1 MNRST
6 QSSSLSPQSSI
17 EEGDW
22 VYAGSYQGAGKV
34 IEKSSLWGMDTFLI
48 WFPSTHAVV
57 RLRPEQLSTQHSV
70 LSTHHLTYIASAAR
84 VADAVAHDTML
95 APMEATVIPLPHQIN
110 ALKKTIS
117 HNRIRYLLAD
127 EVGLGKTIEAGLILR
142 ELKLRGLVK
151 RVIVLAPK
159 GLVTQWVAEMK
170 THFNEDF
177 TLLIPGDFSVL
188 RQILKSDNIWME
200 HNQVVCPVD
209 SVKPIEKRKG
219 WSVNRIAEYNRDRFE
234 DLITAG
240 WDMVIVDEAHR
251 LGGSTE
257 QVARYKLGK
266 SLSEASPY
274 LLLLT
279 ATPHQGKTEAFH
291 RLISLL
297 DDRAFPDLASVSRER
312 VSPYVIRTEK
322 RKAIDT
328 KGLPLF
334 QPRETKLIPIEWEAR
349 HVKQKLLYER
359 VTDYVRRGYNQA
371 LQDKKG
377 YIGFLM
383 ILMQRLVSS
392 STRAIRTTLER
403 RLEALKTSSDQIPLF
418 QTDVI
423 EDLED
428 LDAQEQL
435 ETLLKTRIRA
445 LKNEKAEVSALLEE
459 AMVTE
464 TTGPDAKAEVL
475 LTYIYD
481 LMQKEGDPNL
491 KILIFTEFIPTQQM
505 LGEFLAERGFAA
517 TKLNGSMGLEE
528 RRKAQEAFSS
538 DKQILISTDAGGE
551 GLNLQFCHV
560 VINYDLPWNP
570 MRIEQRIGRVD
581 RIGQT
586 HPVKALNFIFED
598 TVEFRV
604 RDVLEEKLETILLEF
619 GVDKAGDVLD
629 SVQAGHLFDELYMDT
644 LINPDD
650 WETKIETVV
659 DQVRRSASDSR
670 ENTALFSPDDQ
681 LDPSAAEKLLSHPLP
696 FWVEKMTISYLDA
709 YGGRY
714 EKNRDGATQTWNLTW
729 PGGDSPDEDK
739 MDNVFFALRQNMLQA
754 KGRYLSLENSKI
766 RGLSLHWPRFVRG
779 QPIPYVSLPKL
790 SLDIKG
796 FWSLWDISLRTTDW
810 DQRKTL
816 ALFVHDD
823 GRNLIPTANY
833 LWDLMIS
840 ETPSI
845 YTFLEGYELEAV
857 FDRLRKCA
865 EESGKPIFEDLVR
878 KHQDRITEERE
889 KSQYSFNSR
898 RSVINRLGLSE
909 VRAYR
914 LAKLELEAKQV
925 HLEMEKKERI
935 QPELKPLIIVHVQ
948 G

>member
-1 MNRST
+1 MKT
-6 QSSSLSPQSSI
+6 
-17 EEGDW
+17 GDW
-22 VYAGSYQGAGKV
+22 AYCRSYNESCRIV
-34 IEKSSLWGMDTFLI
+34 STEELWDKTYFRVWLSNSDT
-48 WFPSTHAVV
+48 VV
-57 RLRPEQLSTQHSV
+57 RVGKEQVIPLSEAEKYGPSY
-70 LSTHHLTYIASAAR
+70 LIYIASAAR
-84 VADAVAHDTML
+84 VADTVAHDTML

-110 ALKKTIS
+110 ALKKAIS
-117 HNRIRYLLAD
+117 NNRIRYLLAD
-127 EVGLGKTIEAGLILR
+127 EVGLGKTIEAGLVLR

-177 TLLIPGDFSVL
+177 TLLIPSDFSAIK
-188 RQILKSDNIWME
+188 QIFKSDNIWME

-219 WSVNRIAEYNRDRFE
+219 WSVHRIAEYNRDRFE

-240 WDMVIVDEAHR
+240 WDLVIVDEAHR
-251 LGGSTE
+251 LGGNTE
-257 QVARYKLGK
+257 HVARYKLGK

-297 DDRAFPDLASVSRER
+297 DDKAFPDLASVSRER
-312 VSPYVIRTEK
+312 VNPYVIRTEK
-322 RKAIDT
+322 RNAIDT

-334 QPRETKLIPIEWEAR
+334 QPRETKLIPIEWEER
-349 HVKQKLLYER
+349 HLKQKLLYER

-371 LQDKKG
+371 LKDKKG

-392 STRAIRTTLER
+392 STRAIRTTLKR
-403 RLEALKTSSDQIPLF
+403 RLEVLKTYSDQMPLF
-418 QTDVI
+418 QVDGI
-423 EDLED
+423 EELED

-445 LKNEKAEVSALLEE
+445 LGNEKAEVNYLLEE
-459 AMVTE
+459 AIVTE
-464 TTGPDAKAEVL
+464 RTGPDAKAEVL
-475 LTYIYD
+475 LTYIYN
-481 LMQKEGDPNL
+481 LMQKEGNPNL
-491 KILIFTEFIPTQQM
+491 KILIFTEFIPTQKM
-505 LGEFLAERGFAA
+505 LGEFLSERGFAA

-581 RIGQT
+581 RIGQI

-629 SVQAGHLFDELYMDT
+629 SVQAGHLFDDLYMDT

-650 WETKIETVV
+650 WETKIESVV

-696 FWVEKMTISYLDA
+696 FWVEKMTLNYLDA
-709 YGGRY
+709 YGGGY
-714 EKNRDGATQTWNLTW
+714 EKNRDDTIGTWNLTW
-729 PGGDSPDEDK
+729 PDGDS
-739 MDNVFFALRQNMLQA
+739 MDNVFFALRENMLQA
-754 KGRYLSLENSKI
+754 KGRYLSLENNKI
-766 RGLSLHWPRFVRG
+766 RGLSLHLPRFVRG
-779 QPIPYVSLPKL
+779 QPIPYVSLPGL
-790 SLDIKG
+790 SPDIKG
-796 FWSLWDISLRTTDW
+796 FWSLWDISLRTADC
-810 DQRKTL
+810 DQRKSL

-823 GRNLIPTANY
+823 DRNLIPTANY

-840 ETPSI
+840 ETPAI
-845 YTFLEGYELEAV
+845 YTFLDGYELESV
-857 FDRLRKCA
+857 FDRLRKYA
-865 EESGKPIFEDLVR
+865 EESGKPIFEGLIR
-878 KHQDRITEERE
+878 KHQNRIAEERE
-889 KSQYSFNSR
+889 KTQYSFKSR
-898 RSVINRLGLSE
+898 RSAINRLGLPE

-914 LAKLELEAKQV
+914 LAKLELEAKQFYM
-925 HLEMEKKERI
+925 EMEKKERI
-935 QPELKPLIIVHVQ
+935 EPELKPLIIVHVQ

>member
-1 MNRST
+1 MKT
-6 QSSSLSPQSSI
+6 GDWAYCSSYNESCRIISI
-17 EEGDW
+17 EE
-22 VYAGSYQGAGKV
+22 
-34 IEKSSLWGMDTFLI
+34 LWGKAYFRVWLSNSDT
-48 WFPSTHAVV
+48 VV
-57 RLRPEQLSTQHSV
+57 RVGKEQVIPFSETERYGQS
-70 LSTHHLTYIASAAR
+70 HLTYIASAAR
-84 VADAVAHDTML
+84 VADTIAHDTML

-110 ALKKTIS
+110 ALKKAIS
-117 HNRIRYLLAD
+117 HSRIRYLLAD

-177 TLLIPGDFSVL
+177 TLLIPSDFSAV
-188 RQILKSDNIWME
+188 RQIFKSDNIWME

-234 DLITAG
+234 DLTTAG
-240 WDMVIVDEAHR
+240 WDLVIVDEAHR

-257 QVARYKLGK
+257 QVARYRLGK

-297 DDRAFPDLASVSRER
+297 DERAFPDLASVSRER

-334 QPRETKLIPIEWEAR
+334 QPRETKLIPIEWEER

-359 VTDYVRRGYNQA
+359 VSDYVRRGYNQA
-371 LQDKKG
+371 LKDKKG

-392 STRAIRTTLER
+392 STRAIRTTLKR
-403 RLEALKTSSDQIPLF
+403 RLEVLKTSSDQISLF
-418 QTDVI
+418 QTDAI

-435 ETLLKTRIRA
+435 EMLLTTRIRA
-445 LKNEKAEVSALLEE
+445 LKNEKAEVNSLLEE
-459 AMVTE
+459 AIVTE
-464 TTGPDAKAEVL
+464 TTSPDAKAEVL
-475 LTYIYD
+475 LNHIYD
-481 LMQKEGDPNL
+481 LMQKDGDPNL
-491 KILIFTEFIPTQQM
+491 KILIFTEFIPTQEM
-505 LGEFLAERGFAA
+505 LGEFLAERGFAV

-528 RRKAQEAFSS
+528 RRKTQEAFSG

-604 RDVLEEKLETILLEF
+604 REVLEEKLETILLEY

-629 SVQAGHLFDELYMDT
+629 SVQAGQLFDELYMDT
-644 LINPDD
+644 LMNPDD
-650 WETKIETVV
+650 WEAKIESVV

-670 ENTALFSPDDQ
+670 GNTALFSPDDQ

-696 FWVEKMTISYLDA
+696 FWVEKMTLSYLDA
-709 YGGRY
+709 YGGWY
-714 EKNRDGATQTWNLTW
+714 EKNQDGAIGTWNLTW
-729 PGGDSPDEDK
+729 PDGDSME
-739 MDNVFFALRQNMLQA
+739 NVFFALRENMMQT
-754 KGRYLSLENSKI
+754 KGRYLSLENNKI
-766 RGLSLHWPRFVRG
+766 RGLSQHLPRFVRG
-779 QPIPYVSLPKL
+779 KPIPYVSLPGL
-790 SLDIKG
+790 PPDIKG
-796 FWSLWDISLRTTDW
+796 FWSLWDISLRAADW
-810 DQRKTL
+810 NQRKSLT
-816 ALFVHDD
+816 LFVHDD

-840 ETPSI
+840 ETPAI
-845 YTFLEGYELEAV
+845 FTFLEGDELESI
-857 FDRLRKCA
+857 FDRLWEYA
-865 EESGKPIFEDLVR
+865 EENGKPIFEELVR
-878 KHQDRITEERE
+878 KHQDRIIEERE
-889 KSQYSFNSR
+889 KTQYSFKSR
-898 RSVINRLGLSE
+898 RRAINRLGLPE
-909 VRAYR
+909 VKAYR
-914 LAKLELEAKQV
+914 LAKLELENK
-925 HLEMEKKERI
+925 
-935 QPELKPLIIVHVQ
+935 
-948 G
+948 

>member
-1 MNRST
+1 MK
-6 QSSSLSPQSSI
+6 P
-17 EEGDW
+17 GDW
-22 VYAGSYQGAGKV
+22 AYCSHHRENCRIVAMEQ
-34 IEKSSLWGMDTFLI
+34 LWGKMYLRVWLTNSDT
-48 WFPSTHAVV
+48 VV
-57 RLRPEQLSTQHSV
+57 RVPEEQVIALFEAERVGQS
-70 LSTHHLTYIASAAR
+70 HLTYIASAAR
-84 VADAVAHDTML
+84 VANAVAHDTIL

-110 ALKKTIS
+110 ALKKAVS
-117 HNRIRYLLAD
+117 RNRIRYLLAD

-177 TLLIPGDFSVL
+177 TLLIPGDFSAI
-188 RQILKSDNIWME
+188 RQIFKSDNIWKE

-209 SVKPIEKRKG
+209 SVKPMEKRKG
-219 WSVNRIAEYNRDRFE
+219 WSANRIAEYNRDRFE

-240 WDMVIVDEAHR
+240 WDLVIVDEAHR
-251 LGGSTE
+251 LGGATE

-266 SLSEASPY
+266 SLSLASSY

-291 RLISLL
+291 RLINLL
-297 DDRAFPDLASVSRER
+297 DDRAFPDLASISRER
-312 VSPYVIRTEK
+312 ITPYVIRTEK
-322 RKAIDT
+322 RRAIDA

-334 QPRETKLIPIEWEAR
+334 QPRETRLIPILWEER
-349 HVKQKLLYER
+349 HVKQKLLYEQ

-371 LQDKKG
+371 LKEKKG

-403 RLEALKTSSDQIPLF
+403 RLDALTASQDQIPLNQPYLF
-418 QTDVI
+418 

-435 ETLLKTRIRA
+435 ETLFNTRIRA
-445 LKNEKAEVSALLEE
+445 LKNEKAEVKALLEE
-459 AMVTE
+459 ARATE
-464 TTGPDAKAEVL
+464 AGGTDAKAEAL
-475 LTYIYD
+475 LKHIYA
-481 LMQKEGDPNL
+481 LMQKEGDPHL
-491 KILIFTEFIPTQQM
+491 KILIFTEFIPTQEM
-505 LGEFLAERGFAA
+505 LTEFLVERGFPS
-517 TKLNGSMGLEE
+517 TRLNGSMGLQE
-528 RRKAQEAFSS
+528 RQQAQTAFAG

-560 VINYDLPWNP
+560 VVNYDLPWNP

-604 RDVLEEKLETILLEF
+604 REVLEEKLETILLEF
-619 GVDKAGDVLD
+619 GVDKTGDVLD
-629 SVQAGHLFDELYMDT
+629 SVQAGALFDDLYMDT
-644 LINPDD
+644 LIEPDD

-659 DQVRRSASDSR
+659 EQVRRSAMDVR
-670 ENTALFSPDDQ
+670 ESMALFSPEDP
-681 LDPSAAEKLLSHPLP
+681 LDPSAVEKLLSHPLP
-696 FWVEKMTISYLDA
+696 FWVEKMTLGYLDTF
-709 YGGRY
+709 GGKH
-714 EKNRDGATQTWNLTW
+714 EKSPEGPMGTWNLIW
-729 PGGDSPDEDK
+729 PDGETMEG
-739 MDNVFFALRQNMLQA
+739 VFFALRENMAQTS
-754 KGRYLSLENSKI
+754 GRYLSLENSKI
-766 RGLSLHWPRFVRG
+766 RGLSMNLPRFVPG
-779 QPIPYVSLPKL
+779 QPIPYVSQPGL
-790 SLDIKG
+790 SPDIRG
-796 FWSLWDISLRTTDW
+796 FWSLWSISLETAKW
-810 DQRKTL
+810 DQRKIL
-816 ALFVHDD
+816 ALFVHED

-840 ETPSI
+840 ETPTM
-845 YTFLEGYELEAV
+845 YTHLEGDEAV
-857 FDRLRKCA
+857 SVFHRLRQIA
-865 EESGKPIFEDLVR
+865 EENGKPLFEELVR
-878 KHQDRITEERE
+878 RHRDRMAEEKE
-889 KSQYSFNSR
+889 KAQYSFESR
-898 RSVINRLGLSE
+898 RKAIHKLGLPE

-914 LAKLELEAKQV
+914 LSKLELEARQF
-925 HLEMEKKERI
+925 HMEMEKREQI
-935 QPELKPLIIVHVQ
+935 QPDLTPLIIVHVQ

>member
-1 MNRST
+1 MKT
-6 QSSSLSPQSSI
+6 
-17 EEGDW
+17 GDW
-22 VYAGSYQGAGKV
+22 AYCSHHRENCRIVAM
-34 IEKSSLWGMDTFLI
+34 EPLWGKTYFRVWLSNSDT
-48 WFPSTHAVV
+48 VV
-57 RLRPEQLSTQHSV
+57 RVPEEQVISLYEAERVGQS
-70 LSTHHLTYIASAAR
+70 HLTYIASAAR
-84 VADAVAHDTML
+84 VANALARDTIL

-110 ALKKTIS
+110 ALKKAVS
-117 HNRIRYLLAD
+117 RNRIRYLLAD

-177 TLLIPGDFSVL
+177 TLLIPGDFSAI
-188 RQILKSDNIWME
+188 RQIFKSDNIWME
-200 HNQVVCPVD
+200 HHQVVCPVD
-209 SVKPIEKRKG
+209 SVKPMEKRKG
-219 WSVNRIAEYNRDRFE
+219 WSPNRIAEYNRDRFE

-240 WDMVIVDEAHR
+240 WDLVIVDEAHR
-251 LGGSTE
+251 LGGATE

-266 SLSEASPY
+266 SLSLASPY

-291 RLISLL
+291 RLINLL
-297 DDRAFPDLASVSRER
+297 DDRAFPDTAGISRER
-312 VSPYVIRTEK
+312 ITPYVIRTEK
-322 RKAIDT
+322 RRAIDA

-334 QPRETKLIPIEWEAR
+334 QARETKLISIAWEER
-349 HVKQKLLYER
+349 HEKQKLLYEQ

-371 LQDKKG
+371 LKEKKG

-403 RLEALKTSSDQIPLF
+403 RLDALTTSQDQIPLNQASLF
-418 QTDVI
+418 

-435 ETLLKTRIRA
+435 ETLFNTRIRA
-445 LKNEKAEVSALLEE
+445 LKNEKAEVKALLEE
-459 AMVTE
+459 ARATE
-464 TTGPDAKAEVL
+464 AGGTDAKAEAL
-475 LTYIYD
+475 LENIYA
-481 LMQKEGDPNL
+481 LMQKEGDPHL
-491 KILIFTEFIPTQQM
+491 KILIFTEFIPTQEM
-505 LGEFLAERGFAA
+505 LTEFLVERGFPS
-517 TKLNGSMGLEE
+517 TRLNGSMSFQE
-528 RRKAQEAFSS
+528 RQQAQTAFAG

-560 VINYDLPWNP
+560 VVNYDLPWNP

-604 RDVLEEKLETILLEF
+604 REVLEEKLETILLEF

-629 SVQAGHLFDELYMDT
+629 SVQAGALFDDLYMDT
-644 LINPDD
+644 LIEPDD

-659 DQVRRSASDSR
+659 EQVRRSASDVR
-670 ENTALFSPDDQ
+670 ESMALFSPEDP

-696 FWVEKMTISYLDA
+696 FWVEKMTLSYLNA
-709 YGGRY
+709 CGGKCEESRGDSI
-714 EKNRDGATQTWNLTW
+714 RTWNLTW
-729 PGGDSPDEDK
+729 PDGETMEG
-739 MDNVFFALRQNMLQA
+739 VFFALRENMA
-754 KGRYLSLENSKI
+754 HTKGRYLSLENSKI
-766 RGLSLHWPRFVRG
+766 RGLSMNLPRFVPG
-779 QPIPYVSLPKL
+779 QPIPYVSQPGL
-790 SLDIKG
+790 SPDIRG
-796 FWSLWDISLRTTDW
+796 FWSLWSISLETAKW
-810 DQRKTL
+810 DQRKFL
-816 ALFVHDD
+816 ALFVHED

-840 ETPSI
+840 ESPTMV
-845 YTFLEGYELEAV
+845 THLEGDEAASV
-857 FDRLRKCA
+857 FHRLRTIA
-865 EESGKPIFEDLVR
+865 EENGKPLFEELVR
-878 KHQDRITEERE
+878 RHQDRMAEERE
-889 KSQYSFNSR
+889 KAKYSFASR
-898 RSVINRLGLSE
+898 RKLIHKLGLPE

-914 LAKLELEAKQV
+914 HSKLELEARQF
-925 HLEMEKKERI
+925 HTEMEKREQV
-935 QPELKPLIIVHVQ
+935 QPDLTPLIIVHVQ

>member
-1 MNRST
+1 M
-6 QSSSLSPQSSI
+6 
-17 EEGDW
+17 
-22 VYAGSYQGAGKV
+22 
-34 IEKSSLWGMDTFLI
+34 
-48 WFPSTHAVV
+48 
-57 RLRPEQLSTQHSV
+57 
-70 LSTHHLTYIASAAR
+70 TYIASAAR
-84 VADAVAHDTML
+84 VADTVAHDTIL

-110 ALKKTIS
+110 ALKKAIS
-117 HNRIRYLLAD
+117 HHRIRYLLAD
-127 EVGLGKTIEAGLILR
+127 EVGLGKTIEAGLILM

-177 TLLIPGDFSVL
+177 TLLIPGDFSAI
-188 RQILKSDNIWME
+188 RQIFKSDNIWME

-219 WSVNRIAEYNRDRFE
+219 WSANRIAEYNRDRFE

-279 ATPHQGKTEAFH
+279 ATPHQGKTGAFH

-312 VSPYVIRTEK
+312 ISPYVIRTEK

-334 QPRETKLIPIEWEAR
+334 QPRETKLIPIEWEDR
-349 HVKQKLLYER
+349 HVNQKLLYEG

-371 LQDKKG
+371 LKEKKG

-403 RLEALKTSSDQIPLF
+403 RLEVLKTSSDQIPLLP
-418 QTDVI
+418 TDVI

-435 ETLLKTRIRA
+435 ETLLNVRIKA
-445 LKNEKAEVSALLEE
+445 LKNEKAEVNALLEE
-459 AMVTE
+459 AMATE

-475 LTYIYD
+475 LNFIYE

-491 KILIFTEFIPTQQM
+491 KILVFTEFIPTQQM
-505 LGEFLAERGFAA
+505 LGEFLEERGFAA

-551 GLNLQFCHV
+551 GLNLQFCHI

-598 TVEFRV
+598 TVEFHV
-604 RDVLEEKLETILLEF
+604 RDVLEEKLETILAEF

-629 SVQAGHLFDELYMDT
+629 SVQAGQLFDGLYMDT
-644 LINPDD
+644 LISPDD
-650 WETKIETVV
+650 WEAKIESVV
-659 DQVRRSASDSR
+659 EQVRRSALDSR

-696 FWVEKMTISYLDA
+696 FWVEKMTLSYLDA

-714 EKNRDGATQTWNLTW
+714 EKNRDGAAQTWNLTW
-729 PGGDSPDEDK
+729 PDGDS
-739 MDNVFFALRQNMLQA
+739 MQNVFFALRENMLQA
-754 KGRYLSLENSKI
+754 NGRYLSLENNKI
-766 RGLSLHWPRFVRG
+766 RGLSLHLPRFVSG
-779 QPIPYVSLPKL
+779 QPIPYVSLAGL
-790 SLDIKG
+790 SPDIKG
-796 FWSLWDISLRTTDW
+796 FWSLWDISLRAADW
-810 DQRKTL
+810 EQRKCL
-816 ALFVHDD
+816 PLFIHDD

-840 ETPSI
+840 ETPAI
-845 YTFLEGYELEAV
+845 YTFLEGGELETV
-857 FDRLRKCA
+857 FDRLRKYA
-865 EESGKPIFEDLVR
+865 EESGKPIFEELVR
-878 KHQDRITEERE
+878 KHQDRLAEERE
-889 KSQYSFNSR
+889 KTQYSFKSR
-898 RSVINRLGLSE
+898 RSAINRLGLAE

-914 LAKLELEAKQV
+914 LSKLELEAKQF
-925 HLEMEKKERI
+925 HLEMQKKEQI
-935 QPELKPLIIVHVQ
+935 DPELKPLIIVHVQ

>member
-1 MNRST
+1 MKTGDWAYCHSYSENCRVV
-6 QSSSLSPQSSI
+6 SI
-17 EEGDW
+17 EE
-22 VYAGSYQGAGKV
+22 
-34 IEKSSLWGMDTFLI
+34 LWGKTYFRMWLSNSDT
-48 WFPSTHAVV
+48 VV
-57 RLRPEQLSTQHSV
+57 RVGKDQVIPLTEAEKYGSS
-70 LSTHHLTYIASAAR
+70 HLIYIASAAR
-84 VADAVAHDTML
+84 VADTIAHDTML
-95 APMEATVIPLPHQIN
+95 APMEATIIPLPHQIN
-110 ALKKTIS
+110 ALKKAIS

-159 GLVTQWVAEMK
+159 GLVTQWVTEMK
-170 THFNEDF
+170 IHFNEDF
-177 TLLIPGDFSVL
+177 TLLIPGDFSAV
-188 RQILKSDNIWME
+188 RHIFKSDNIWME

-219 WSVNRIAEYNRDRFE
+219 WSVKRIAGYNRDRFE

-297 DDRAFPDLASVSRER
+297 DERAFPDLASVSRER
-312 VSPYVIRTEK
+312 VNPYVIRTEK
-322 RKAIDT
+322 RKAIDV

-334 QPRETKLIPIEWEAR
+334 QPRETRLIPIEWEER
-349 HVKQKLLYER
+349 HVKQKLLYKR

-371 LQDKKG
+371 LKDKKG

-403 RLEALKTSSDQIPLF
+403 RLEVLKTSSDQIPLF
-418 QTDVI
+418 QTDII

-435 ETLLKTRIRA
+435 ETLLRTKIRA
-445 LKNEKAEVSALLEE
+445 LRNEKAEVNSLLEE
-459 AMVTE
+459 AIVTE
-464 TTGPDAKAEVL
+464 TTCPDAKADVL
-475 LTYIYD
+475 LNHIYD

-491 KILIFTEFIPTQQM
+491 KILIFTEFIPTQEM
-505 LGEFLAERGFAA
+505 LGKFLAERGFAA

-528 RRKAQEAFSS
+528 RRKAQGAFSS

-604 RDVLEEKLETILLEF
+604 REVLEEKLETILLEY

-629 SVQAGHLFDELYMDT
+629 SVQAGQLFDELYMDT
-644 LINPDD
+644 LISPDD
-650 WETKIETVV
+650 WEAKIEGVV
-659 DQVRRSASDSR
+659 NQVRQSALDSK

-696 FWVEKMTISYLDA
+696 FWVEKMTLSYLDA
-709 YGGRY
+709 YGGGY
-714 EKNRDGATQTWNLTW
+714 EKKRDGTIGTWNLTW
-729 PGGDSPDEDK
+729 PDGDS
-739 MDNVFFALRQNMLQA
+739 MGNVFFALRENMLQA
-754 KGRYLSLENSKI
+754 KGRYLSLENNKI
-766 RGLSLHWPRFVRG
+766 RGLSLHLPRFVRG
-779 QPIPYVSLPKL
+779 QPIPYVSLSGL
-790 SLDIKG
+790 SPDIKG

-810 DQRKTL
+810 NQRKSL

-840 ETPSI
+840 ETPAI
-845 YTFLEGYELEAV
+845 YTYLEGYELESV
-857 FDRLRKCA
+857 FDRLWKSA
-865 EESGKPIFEDLVR
+865 EENGKPIVEELVR
-878 KHQDRITEERE
+878 KHQDCIIEERG
-889 KSQYSFNSR
+889 KTQYSYESR
-898 RSVINRLGLSE
+898 RRAINRLGLPE
-909 VRAYR
+909 VRTYR
-914 LAKLELEAKQV
+914 LSKLELEAKQL
-925 HLEMEKKERI
+925 HMEMQKKELI
-935 QPELKPLIIVHVQ
+935 EPELKPLIIVHVQ

>member
-1 MNRST
+1 MKTGDWAYCRSYNE
-6 QSSSLSPQSSI
+6 SCRIVSI
-17 EEGDW
+17 EE
-22 VYAGSYQGAGKV
+22 
-34 IEKSSLWGMDTFLI
+34 LWDKTCFRLWLSNSDM
-48 WFPSTHAVV
+48 VV
-57 RLRPEQLSTQHSV
+57 RVDKEQVIPLSEAERYGQS
-70 LSTHHLTYIASAAR
+70 HLTYIASAAR
-84 VADAVAHDTML
+84 VADTVAHDTML

-110 ALKKTIS
+110 ALKKAIS

-177 TLLIPGDFSVL
+177 TLLIPGEFL
-188 RQILKSDNIWME
+188 AIRQILKSDNIWME
-200 HNQVVCPVD
+200 HNQVVCPID

-219 WSVNRIAEYNRDRFE
+219 WSPKRIAEYNQDRFE
-234 DLITAG
+234 DLIMTG

-257 QVARYKLGK
+257 QIARYKLGK

-291 RLISLL
+291 RLINLL
-297 DDRAFPDLASVSRER
+297 DDRAFPDLASISRER
-312 VSPYVIRTEK
+312 IKPYVIRTEK

-328 KGLPLF
+328 KGLSLF
-334 QPRETKLIPIEWEAR
+334 QPRQTKLIPIEWEKR

-359 VTDYVRRGYNQA
+359 VTDYVQRGYNQA
-371 LQDKKG
+371 MKDKKG

-392 STRAIRTTLER
+392 STRSIRTTLER
-403 RLEALKTSSDQIPLF
+403 RLEVLKTSSDQIPLF
-418 QTDVI
+418 QTDAI

-435 ETLLKTRIRA
+435 EMLLKTKIRA
-445 LKNEKAEVSALLEE
+445 LRNEKFEVNSLLEE
-459 AMVTE
+459 AIVTE
-464 TTGPDAKAEVL
+464 RTGPDAKAEVL

-481 LMQKEGDPNL
+481 LMQKEGDPKL
-491 KILIFTEFIPTQQM
+491 KILIFTEFIPTQAM

-528 RRKAQEAFSS
+528 RRKAQEAFSN

-629 SVQAGHLFDELYMDT
+629 SVQAGQLFDELYMDT

-650 WETKIETVV
+650 WEEKIENVV
-659 DQVRRSASDSR
+659 DQVRQSASDSR

-696 FWVEKMTISYLDA
+696 YWVEKMTLSYLDA
-709 YGGRY
+709 YGGGY
-714 EKNRDGATQTWNLTW
+714 EKNRNGIIGTWNLTW
-729 PGGDSPDEDK
+729 PDGES
-739 MDNVFFALRQNMLQA
+739 MDNVYFALRENMLQT
-754 KGRYLSLENSKI
+754 KGRYLSLENNKI
-766 RGLSLHWPRFVRG
+766 RELSLRLPRFVSG
-779 QPIPYVSLPKL
+779 QPIPYASLTGL
-790 SLDIKG
+790 SPDIKG
-796 FWSLWDISLRTTDW
+796 FWSLWDISLRTSDW
-810 DQRKTL
+810 DQRQCL

-840 ETPSI
+840 EIPSI
-845 YTFLEGYELEAV
+845 YTFLEGYELESV
-857 FDRLRKCA
+857 FDRLRKHA
-865 EESGKPIFEDLVR
+865 EESGKPIFEELVR
-878 KHQDRITEERE
+878 KHQDRFTEERE
-889 KSQYSFNSR
+889 KTQYSFKSR
-898 RSVINRLGLSE
+898 RRAINRLGLSE

-914 LAKLELEAKQV
+914 LAKLELEAKQF
-925 HLEMEKKERI
+925 HLEMEKKEWI